1 MLLPDKKKKKTRR
14 FAYIQYTVY
23 CTVIIYYYNCIV
35 QFIITAVYTTRLYI
49 NTIQYIYNYTVY
61 I

>member
-14 FAYIQYTVY
+14 FAYIQCTVY

-35 QFIITAVYTTRLYI
+35 QFIQQWYI
-49 NTIQYIYNYTVY
+49 LQDYI
-61 I
+61 